1 MKMGA
6 ARLAGLGLAGLGT
19 GSIALSLLQP
29 ETQAVNKLM
38 IEELRQDPN
47 YQASVN
53 GTPLTPEQ
61 FRQIEDGARQRV
73 EEKTGITLV
82 RAREPNG
89 GYQQ

>member
-6 ARLAGLGLAGLGT
+6 ARLAGLGLVGLGT
-19 GSIALSLLQP
+19 GGIALSLLQP
-29 ETQAVNKLM
+29 ETQDVNELM
-38 IEELRQDPN
+38 KEELRQDPN

-61 FRQIEDGARQRV
+61 FRQIEESAMQRV
-73 EEKTGITLV
+73 EAKTGMIAA

-89 GYQQ
+89 GYQ